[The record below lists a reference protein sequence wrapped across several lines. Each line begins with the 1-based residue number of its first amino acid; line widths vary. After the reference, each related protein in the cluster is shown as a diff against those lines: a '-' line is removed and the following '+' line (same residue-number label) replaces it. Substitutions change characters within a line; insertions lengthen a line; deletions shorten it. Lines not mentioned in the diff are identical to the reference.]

1 MHNPPN
7 PMCSSCPPGAGSPS
21 RHPQSA
27 RVLAAAVSRPASVK
41 SAPIPRL
48 PKSPRILTTT
58 VGSYPV
64 PDWLAALPSEQAV
77 IDATRVVFDIQRQ
90 AGIDLPT
97 DGELYRFDV
106 NHPDTNGMIEY
117 FIRPMAGISSVVGR
131 SITEEFSH
139 HSPMGFRRK
148 PAGVVTGP
156 LGEGSLNLLADCQ
169 RAASVAGGPFKFTVT
184 SPYMLARTLLDH
196 HYGSFPQL
204 TMALGEVLAAQ
215 MPGLPAACLQVD
227 EANIPGNPADGPLAA
242 ASMNLVLDG
251 IDRGTERAVHFCFGN
266 YGGQTI
272 QKGNWQKLLGF
283 LNALHTDHLVL
294 ELAHRPAADLDA
306 LKNIDKKVT
315 LGVGVIDIKVN
326 HIETA
331 DEVAARIEAVE
342 KKVGAGRVGW
352 VHPDCGFWMLK
363 RSIADRKIEALV
375 RGRDKYLGR

>member
-1 MHNPPN
+1 MCESCCPVNPP
-7 PMCSSCPPGAGSPS
+7 AFV
-21 RHPQSA
+21 SA
-27 RVLAAAVSRPASVK
+27 AKPARALAAAAGLRAPSVK
-41 SAPIPRL
+41 SAKPAGSAL
-48 PKSPRILTTT
+48 PNGPRILTTT

-77 IDATRVVFDIQRQ
+77 IDATRVVFDLQRQ

-131 SITEEFSH
+131 SITEQFAR

-148 PAGVVTGP
+148 PAGVVTGK
-156 LGEGSLNLLADCQ
+156 LGEGSLNLLSDCQ
-169 RAASVAGGPFKFTVT
+169 RAASVAGGAFKFTVT

-196 HYGSFPQL
+196 HYGSFDKL

-215 MPGLPAACLQVD
+215 MRGLPAACLQVD

-242 ASMNLVLDG
+242 AAMNLVLDG
-251 IDRGTERAVHFCFGN
+251 IDKGTERAVHFCFGN

-272 QKGNWQKLLGF
+272 QQGDWEKLLTF

-306 LKNIDKKVT
+306 LKRIDQKIA

-342 KKVGAGRVGW
+342 KKVGPGRVRW